1 MCSTLRRGA
10 TVLMTTMLA
19 PRARCG
25 AVLLAVL
32 LASSAASSAAELKAC
47 STAEGDLAIAA
58 CTDAIVSG
66 QLPTLDLAAAHGF
79 RGRASAKKGDHERAI
94 ADYGEAIRLNPNDA
108 VVFWNR
114 GNSYREKG
122 DNVRALEDYTAAI
135 ALNPDYA
142 GAVLN
147 RGNIYYVTR
156 DYERAIRDYD
166 EAIRIDPKNA
176 TVF

>member
-1 MCSTLRRGA
+1 
-10 TVLMTTMLA
+10 MTTMLA
-19 PRARCG
+19 PRARSA

-32 LASSAASSAAELKAC
+32 LGSAAASSAAELEAC
-47 STAEGDLAIAA
+47 STAEGDPAIAA

-66 QLPTLDLAAAHGF
+66 QLPTLDLAAAYGF

-108 VVFWNR
+108 VVFWNQ

-135 ALNPDYA
+135 ALNP
-142 GAVLN
+142 N
-147 RGNIYYVTR
+147 
-156 DYERAIRDYD
+156 
-166 EAIRIDPKNA
+166 
-176 TVF
+176 